1 MSGESDSQRLASWV
15 ERTLGGRVTRVE
27 ELGRWRSAWNVDV
40 EVDGREIPLHARGD
54 RNADHPIPVRIA
66 EERFSNDLLEAHGIP
81 VPHVYGLC
89 EQPYALVMDRLPGN
103 VDLTFAASDGERV
116 DLMEQY
122 LGLLRTMYGMDLAEV
137 SAMGFDL
144 PSGPEELALGY
155 FMKLERIY
163 DKVMVSPDPLVE
175 FLRLWLHR
183 NVPRRRDRAAF
194 ISYDAFQFMFDEGRI
209 TGLIDF
215 EVAHVG
221 DPLMDL
227 GALRVR
233 DSIKNLGDLPAVVER
248 WAAVTGEDL
257 DYDVID
263 YHTVAYNAVT
273 VLMAA
278 PALRAPEPTTDYMSY
293 MAWYVNSGRWA
304 CEVLAEIFSLQLQPV
319 EPLSPRRSSHGP
331 AYTHLMTNLQVA
343 GPVADG
349 QDYRTLGLYRLARHL
364 LRVDEVGGAVE
375 AADADDLARLL
386 GRRPDPA
393 EAEAALLE
401 IVRREDPRQD
411 ADLVWLFD
419 RRLRR
424 AQQLMAPPESLLIRH
439 PRLHQLRPSDG
450 SPLAAEPDDLPWPPG
465 LIPGT
470 R

>member
-1 MSGESDSQRLASWV
+1 VSDSQGLATWV

-27 ELGRWRSAWNVDV
+27 KLGRWRAAWNVDV
-40 EVDGREIPLHARGD
+40 EVDGRQLPLHARGD

-66 EERFSNDLLEAHGIP
+66 EERFCNDLLEAHGIP

-89 EQPYALVMDRLPGN
+89 DEPYAMVMDRLVGN
-103 VDLTFAASDGERV
+103 VDLTFAANDDERV
-116 DLMEQY
+116 ALMDQY
-122 LGLLRTMYGMDLAEV
+122 LRLLRTMYGMDLADV
-137 SAMGFDL
+137 GDMGFDV
-144 PSGPEELALGY
+144 PDGPEELALGY

-163 DKVMVSPDPLVE
+163 DKLMVSPDPLVE

-183 NVPRRRDRAAF
+183 NVPRHRDRAAF
-194 ISYDAFQFMFDEGRI
+194 ISYDAFQFMFDTGQI

-233 DSIKNLGDLPAVVER
+233 DSIKNLGDLPAIVER
-248 WAAVTGEDL
+248 WAAVTGEHL

-263 YHTVAYNAVT
+263 YHTVAYNAIT
-273 VLMAA
+273 VVMSA
-278 PALRAPEPTTDYMSY
+278 PALRSPEPSTDYMSY

-304 CEVLAEIFSLQLQPV
+304 CEVLAEILSLQLEPV
-319 EPLSPRRSSHGP
+319 EPLTPRRSPYGP
-331 AYTHLMTNLQVA
+331 AYTHLMRGFREAEPVA
-343 GPVADG
+343 GG
-349 QDYRTLGLYRLARHL
+349 EDYRTLGLYRLARHL
-364 LRVDEVGGAVE
+364 LRVDELGAAVE
-375 AADADDLARLL
+375 SANVDDLARLL
-386 GRRPDPA
+386 GRRPHGE
-393 EAEAALLE
+393 EAEEELLE
-401 IVRREDPRQD
+401 LVRREEPEND
-411 ADLVWLFD
+411 ADLIWLFD

-439 PRLHQLRPSDG
+439 PRLHRVRPPDG
-450 SPLAAEPDDLPWPPG
+450 TRLVTEPDDLPWPPG